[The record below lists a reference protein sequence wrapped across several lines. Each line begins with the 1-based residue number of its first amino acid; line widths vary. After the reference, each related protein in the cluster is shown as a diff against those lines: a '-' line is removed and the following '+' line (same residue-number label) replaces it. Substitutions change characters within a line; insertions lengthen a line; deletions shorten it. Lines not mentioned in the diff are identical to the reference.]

1 MANFAHYVK
10 TSTKPEVH
18 GILHCCQITRGGKD
32 KGQDGKKNRRQG
44 KKGEETEDERKR
56 RNGSFWA

>member
-1 MANFAHYVK
+1 MERNR
-10 TSTKPEVH
+10 
-18 GILHCCQITRGGKD
+18 GDWRGGKD